1 MGRRAGLLCTS
12 MALWIVA
19 VLAFEEEGLLVLAS
33 RGRVHHDKGI
43 ITCIIVHI
51 YMP

>member
-12 MALWIVA
+12 IALWIVA
-19 VLAFEEEGLLVLAS
+19 VLAFEEQELLVLAS
-33 RGRVHHDKGI
+33 RGRVLDSGI
-43 ITCIIVHI
+43 MTYIIEHI